1 MSAYETL
8 KKNNKQLRA
17 QFHLKR
23 IGVFGSHATGNN
35 TPKSDVDILVEYS
48 RTVDFF
54 EFLDLKEHLE
64 NLLGKKV
71 DLVTKRALKP
81 YMKKDV
87 LNQVVYV

>member
-8 KKNNKQLRA
+8 KKNNKQLRE